1 MNGRVGWVGTALL
14 VAPLWYASAQRASPP
29 LSDPILRPGDV
40 LRITVWHHADLSGEF
55 AVAPDSSIVHP
66 VYQAVKVAGAPLGV
80 AKGRLRALLAN
91 YEQDV
96 QLVIEPLFLVTVEGE
111 VRQPN
116 LYRLPQGTT
125 IAQAIALAGGPTDVG
140 RLDKVRLIDLA
151 RGYSRYESLVIASG
165 DQVLV
170 ARRRPGVNLVRD
182 ILLPVTSL
190 TAAVAAVIAYTRR

>member
-1 MNGRVGWVGTALL
+1 
-14 VAPLWYASAQRASPP
+14 
-29 LSDPILRPGDV
+29 
-40 LRITVWHHADLSGEF
+40 
-55 AVAPDSSIVHP
+55 

-140 RLDKVRLIDLA
+140 RLDKVRLIRRESESTIDLA